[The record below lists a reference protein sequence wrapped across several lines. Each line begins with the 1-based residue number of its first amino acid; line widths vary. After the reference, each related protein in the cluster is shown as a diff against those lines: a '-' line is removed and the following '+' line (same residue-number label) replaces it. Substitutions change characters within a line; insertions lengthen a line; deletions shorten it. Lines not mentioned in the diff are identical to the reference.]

1 MFATVMAELKSTL
14 MRGLKGAA
22 PGETTGMRWW
32 TVKQKREGEKLEV
45 EERPDRWAPSVGD

>member
-32 TVKQKREGEKLEV
+32 TVKQKREGEKLKV